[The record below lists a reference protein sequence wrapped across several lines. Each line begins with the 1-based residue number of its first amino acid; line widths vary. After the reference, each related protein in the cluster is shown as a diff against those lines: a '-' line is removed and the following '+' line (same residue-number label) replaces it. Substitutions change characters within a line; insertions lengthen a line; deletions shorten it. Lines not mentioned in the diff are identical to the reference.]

1 MTRVF
6 FLLLAVLFAAAAFA
20 ASPKN
25 IILFVG
31 DGMGPAHFTAAKNFR
46 GADFNIGR
54 IRNIGLFTT
63 FCADRNVTDSAAAAS
78 AFATGEKTKYEAL
91 SVDANGAPR
100 RTALEAARAL
110 GKSTG
115 LVTTAEFYD
124 ATPAA
129 FAAHVDYRR
138 KYAEVT
144 NQLLRSGVDVIA
156 GSGAQ
161 IFGKG
166 ELPPLADLARANG
179 YTLITDPNAIANA
192 PRSHALVAFESQEDD
207 LDNPGAPLPQLAR
220 WALERVSAN
229 PKGFFLLVEEEG
241 TDGSSHN
248 NNVKDL
254 TKALRSF
261 DEAVGVG
268 LAFAAQHPDTLVL
281 VLGDHET
288 GGMRI
293 SETGAH
299 KFRIEWSTGEHT
311 ATAIP
316 VFSLGAGSERFTG
329 FLDNTDIGK
338 ALLAFEAE

>member
-1 MTRVF
+1 MARLSS
-6 FLLLAVLFAAAAFA
+6 LLLALLLATAAFSA
-20 ASPKN
+20 TPKN

-63 FCADRNVTDSAAAAS
+63 FCADRYVTDSAAAAS

-100 RTALEAARAL
+100 RTALEAAHAL

-129 FAAHVDYRR
+129 FAVHVDYRR
-138 KYAEVT
+138 KYADVT
-144 NQLLRSGVDVIA
+144 TQMLKSGVDVIA
-156 GSGAQ
+156 GGGAQ
-161 IFGKG
+161 IFGKDP
-166 ELPPLADLARANG
+166 LPPLADLARANG
-179 YTLITDPNAIANA
+179 YTLITDPKAIAGA
-192 PRSHALVAFESQEDD
+192 PRSHALVAFESQEND

-229 PKGFFLLVEEEG
+229 PKGFFLLIEEEG
-241 TDGSSHN
+241 TDGSSHS

-254 TKALRSF
+254 TKALRSY

-268 LAFAAQHPDTLVL
+268 LDFAAQHPDTLVL

-288 GGMRI
+288 GGLRVD
-293 SETGAH
+293 ETRAG
-299 KFRIEWSTGEHT
+299 KFRLEWSTSEHT
-311 ATAIP
+311 ATVIP
-316 VFSLGAGSERFTG
+316 VFSVGPGSERFTG

-338 ALLAFEAE
+338 ALLAFEAP